1 MDPRSEAT
9 VFEFANVYSIDD
21 LYEGIIIPGKVTNL
35 TKFGAFVDIGIKQG
49 GMIHISEIADKFI
62 KDPSEILQ
70 LNQEVMVKVIGIDR
84 ERNRINL
91 SMKQV

>member
-1 MDPRSEAT
+1 M
-9 VFEFANVYSIDD
+9 YSIDD

>member
-1 MDPRSEAT
+1 MYILLMTFMKA
-9 VFEFANVYSIDD
+9 F
-21 LYEGIIIPGKVTNL
+21 IISGKVTNL

-70 LNQEVMVKVIGIDR
+70 LNQEVMVKVIGIDQ

>member
-1 MDPRSEAT
+1 MTFMKALS
-9 VFEFANVYSIDD
+9 F
-21 LYEGIIIPGKVTNL
+21 GKVTNL

-49 GMIHISEIADKFI
+49 GMIHIWIADKFI